1 MMSNSRGYLR
11 RVREDGVKHEASL
24 IRDDKTGAC
33 TKSSAYSMI
42 TDRIHSSSHFSIQC

>member
-11 RVREDGVKHEASL
+11 HVREDVKYGASL